1 MSTAADPPKPDFA
14 AAATTLRETVKWLA
28 ATFAALAA
36 VVVGSGPISGLGG
49 LPPGAERTWALLWL
63 VVGFIC
69 ICAAL
74 WITLRILRPEA
85 IYRSYLI
92 DPEKHGSPKSADERE
107 RLRLRATIDAHA
119 KDVLPHNYPTLDKLA
134 EELAD
139 VEKKLG
145 EARKLPDPQAR
156 ERELAKGTS
165 ARDKLLGSASR
176 LLPLAIYLRLQ
187 QRLQRSL
194 LSLFFL
200 GIVALLSLAA
210 YGIATHQEKPDK
222 PIIINNLIT
231 CPCAPRKPPGLPE
244 LEPVLFDAGKAL
256 VSTEGLA
263 AIQRARDALVRF
275 PDAVLLIRAHTDTV
289 AGDGVN
295 AALAQRRASVVKEL
309 LRDQGGVAA
318 QRLYV
323 SPLPKRALPRVTPDS
338 TPNQDNRSVR
348 LQLALPMAP
357 SPKTE

>member
-36 VVVGSGPISGLGG
+36 VVVGSGPISGLGNMSS
-49 LPPGAERTWALLWL
+49 GAGRNWALVYL
-63 VVGFIC
+63 VVGFVC

-92 DPEKHGSPKSADERE
+92 DPEKQGSRRKAPTSASACDCARPSM
-107 RLRLRATIDAHA
+107 RTRKMCCPTTTQ
-119 KDVLPHNYPTLDKLA
+119 TLDKLA

-231 CPCAPRKPPGLPE
+231 CPCDPRKPPGLPE
-244 LEPVLFDAGKAL
+244 LEPVLFDAGRAL

-275 PDAVLLIRAHTDTV
+275 PDAVLLIRAHTEHS
-289 AGDGVN
+289 
-295 AALAQRRASVVKEL
+295 RRGTA
-309 LRDQGGVAA
+309 
-318 QRLYV
+318 
-323 SPLPKRALPRVTPDS
+323 
-338 TPNQDNRSVR
+338 
-348 LQLALPMAP
+348 
-357 SPKTE
+357 